1 MRAMKVLTA
10 GGGSYLTGSEIADAV
25 VRYGLALAKRRDVDL
40 VDIPFVGDGQVRR
53 AIFTIGWRYEAQSV
67 TCAVDGDELVEVGT
81 TFALDAKANAVAR
94 RRAHAFTAEEAAALT
109 WPEPGG
115 DLTL

>member
-1 MRAMKVLTA
+1 MKLLTA
-10 GGGSYLTGSEIADAV
+10 GRGSYLTGSEIADAV

-40 VDIPFVGDGQVRR
+40 VDIPFVGDSGVRR
-53 AIFTIGWRYEAQSV
+53 AIFTIGWRYEARSV
-67 TCAVDGDELVEVGT
+67 TCAIDGEELVEVGT

-94 RRAHAFTAEEAAALT
+94 RRAHAFTPEEAAALT

-115 DLTL
+115 GPAL